1 MNKIAVVAIML
12 MAVNVASASIKDDY
26 MSPAGIYH
34 HGGLYVKIS
43 GYGSTWQIESNIP
56 AVAYDNIIGSV
67 TKSGMLNGRAQFKDF
82 TVTAGGGLLFLKD
95 ISGTYSFEKEIPE
108 GMTKADLK
116 ANDNTIDTSAI
127 LPIAVIVILLV
138 IVVVVVAKQM
148 KEE

>member
-1 MNKIAVVAIML
+1 MCKYVIIAVVL
-12 MAVNVASASIKDDY
+12 MTVAVASASVKDDY
-26 MSPAGIYH
+26 MNPAGIYY
-34 HGGLYVKIS
+34 HGGLYVEIS
-43 GYGSTWQIESNIP
+43 GYGSSWEIESNIP

-95 ISGTYSFEKEIPE
+95 SSGTYSFEKEIPE

-116 ANDNTIDTSAI
+116 ANDNTLDTSAI